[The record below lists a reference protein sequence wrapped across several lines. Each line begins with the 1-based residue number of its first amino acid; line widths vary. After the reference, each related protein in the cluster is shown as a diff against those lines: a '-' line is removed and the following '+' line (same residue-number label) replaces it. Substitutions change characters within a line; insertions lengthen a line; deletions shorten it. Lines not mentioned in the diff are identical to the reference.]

1 MTEEMLK
8 AVLETAQAKTDKEGL
23 TTVPEGRL
31 VTLYAAHDG
40 VALTVSKVERLRLA
54 NGMIRAENTK
64 AETFFVALADVFA
77 AAVEG
82 KDQPNAR
89 KAPGFFG

>member
-8 AVLETAQAKTDKEGL
+8 AVLETAQAKTDDRGHAV
-23 TTVPEGRL
+23 VPEGRL
-31 VTLYAAHDG
+31 VTLYASHGG
-40 VALTVSKVERLRLA
+40 VALTIGKVERIRVA

-64 AETFFVALADVFA
+64 AETYFVALADVFA

-82 KDQPNAR
+82 KDLPGAR
-89 KAPGFFG
+89 KAGFLG